1 KQVAISSRATNILSK
16 SSIEKILNN
25 TFWDK
30 IEMALNLLEPIS
42 KWITILESDSSNLS
56 HTCIAFH
63 SIQMHL
69 NKTLL
74 HSFLTKEEENLIIQ
88 KLGKRKTMALKK
100 IHFAAHLLDGNNKGK
115 CLDNSESIDAVE
127 YISSLCARMNL
138 NIPDILSE
146 LAMYRSC
153 EGLWSKKFIWD
164 SLKKRSDGTQIGLL
178 TWWKGICS
186 SSKLSQIAIAI
197 LSCPPTSA
205 STERSFSTYGLI
217 HTAKRNRLTNERAA
231 KLVYIKHNLKLN
243 DVPKQVKI
251 GPCDDYIEPE
261 MSEVDEEEVH
271 LYLSDS
277 EDNEEN

>member
-1 KQVAISSRATNILSK
+1 
-16 SSIEKILNN
+16 
-25 TFWDK
+25 
-30 IEMALNLLEPIS
+30 MALNLLEPIS
-42 KWITILESDSSNLS
+42 KWITILETDFSNLS
-56 HTCIAFH
+56 QICIAFH
-63 SIQMHL
+63 PIQIHL
-69 NKTLL
+69 NETLF
-74 HSFLTKEEENLIIQ
+74 HSFLTKEEKNLIIQ
-88 KLGKRKTMALKK
+88 KLSKRKTMALKK

-127 YISSLCARMNL
+127 YISSLCAHMNL

-153 EGLWSKKFIWD
+153 EGLWSIKFIWD
-164 SLKKRSDGTQIGLL
+164 SLKKYSDGTKIGLL

-186 SSKLSQIAIAI
+186 SSKLSQIVIAI

-243 DVPKQVKI
+243 DIPRQVKI
-251 GPCDDYIEPE
+251 GHSDDYIEPE

-277 EDNEEN
+277 EDNEAN